1 MKTFLGKVVSAKMAK
16 TAVVVVESWY
26 SHPRY
31 KKRIKKTKRYK
42 AHNEMGAKEGEM
54 VELTETR
61 PISKEKRW
69 KIVRVLGSSD

>member
-1 MKTFLGKVVSAKMAK
+1 MKTLLGKVISTKMAK

-31 KKRIKKTKRYK
+31 KKKIRKTKKYK

-54 VELTETR
+54 VELVEVR

-69 KIVRVLGSSD
+69 KIVKILEGRG